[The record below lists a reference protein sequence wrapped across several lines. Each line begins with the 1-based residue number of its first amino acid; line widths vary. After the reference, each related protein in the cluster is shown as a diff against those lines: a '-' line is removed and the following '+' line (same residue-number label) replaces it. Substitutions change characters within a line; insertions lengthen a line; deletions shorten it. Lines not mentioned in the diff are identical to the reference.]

1 MRSGVW
7 IANAF
12 VALAAVAADPYPRRA
27 IEDIGANFIGIK
39 VPKEVH

>member
-12 VALAAVAADPYPRRA
+12 VALAAVAYPRRA